1 MKPNCFPEQSSSTFV
16 KIKKYPALTKVKL
29 QWLESN
35 KKSMKY
41 SKKQENIAHMGEI
54 SQLTKID
61 PKVAQMTE

>member
-35 KKSMKY
+35 KK
-41 SKKQENIAHMGEI
+41 
-54 SQLTKID
+54 
-61 PKVAQMTE
+61 V